1 MSKKLKKI
9 LIISD
14 DYQND
19 FFKQSTLKKINSGKY
34 FASNDFHNGLGNK
47 YKFKTE
53 LVESFKNIKITKY
66 DAIIVDY
73 GLIGGDEEDIAIE
86 LLRNCNAKNILL
98 IISSASSLGYWRDV
112 QVSFPKLKLIHDL
125 PVCDIGADDIL
136 YSLYSNL
143 K

>member
-1 MSKKLKKI
+1 MPKKLKKI

-34 FASNDFHNGLGNK
+34 FAGNGFHNGLGNK

-98 IISSASSLGYWRDV
+98 IITCALCLRYREDV
-112 QVSFPKLKLIHDL
+112 KKVFPKFKFIHDL